1 MVIPLILRQNTTMI
15 LKKFSY
21 KLLLLAIL
29 FTLITNFLS
38 ISFQKINSIFNLQLF
53 DIENII
59 NYVASSSFY
68 CLITIFLIFA
78 FIGINKKDW
87 ILIIKA
93 VHVEWAL
100 RHYFQSEIQ
109 IKINVNLTKNDCFIV
124 IQDFETFEQEKTF
137 VQIETA
143 IRNKIAKLLRQYTL
157 SSNFE
162 YCDNAYRLEG
172 VKIR

>member
-1 MVIPLILRQNTTMI
+1 MI

-68 CLITIFLIFA
+68 CLIIIFLIFV

-93 VHVEWAL
+93 VHTEWAVKS
-100 RHYFQSEIQ
+100 YFQSEIHLK
-109 IKINVNLTKNDCFIV
+109 IKVNLTKNDCLIV
-124 IQDFETFEQEKTF
+124 IQDFETFEQEKIF
-137 VQIETA
+137 AQIETA

-162 YCDNAYRLEG
+162 YRDNQYCLEG
-172 VKIR
+172 IKIV